1 MMNTIK
7 KGFLGASVFFI
18 ISVPFGYLIFRKVN
32 WVLSFEIASG
42 LFLGALLMDI
52 WQRNVAVIP
61 GDETLAGK
69 GIVYEE
75 SAPYSNS
82 IKAIIT
88 LSFLVLAFSYFFA
101 VFGHFF
107 GFENAPEQAQFALLL
122 AVSIYALIMW
132 GFFSMKFGITDN
144 GVEAVMPPFKY
155 IIPFT
160 EIKEV
165 KTIDNIP
172 WYAGWG
178 LRMWGRRLAFISMRK
193 SAVLI
198 EKNKGFFRKL
208 ILTTQNPEE
217 FIKRLEEEMG

>member
-7 KGFLGASVFFI
+7 KGFLIALVFFI
-18 ISVPFGYLIFRKVN
+18 ISVLFGYLIFRNVN
-32 WVLSFEIASG
+32 WILSFEIASG

-61 GDETLAGK
+61 RDETLDGK

-75 SAPYSNS
+75 NAPYSNS

-88 LSFLVLAFSYFFA
+88 IGFLVLAIFYFFA
-101 VFGHFF
+101 IFGHLV
-107 GFENAPEQAQFALLL
+107 EVSKVPEQAQLVLLSATTL
-122 AVSIYALIMW
+122 YALIMW
-132 GFFSMKFGITDN
+132 GFFSMKFRIMGS

-155 IIPFT
+155 IIPFSNIT
-160 EIKEV
+160 EV
-165 KTIDNIP
+165 KIIDNVP

-178 LRMWGRRLAFISMRK
+178 VRLWGRRLAFISMRK

-198 EKNKGFFRKL
+198 VKNKGFFRKL
-208 ILTTQNPEE
+208 ILTTQNPED
-217 FIKRLEEEMG
+217 FVKQIKMEIK